1 MSVAATTTLRDSLRA
16 TIFSAKR
23 SSQMVPIGIF
33 VEGVEQQVVEVI
45 QPKVGDM
52 LDNMGT
58 DNMRQRIARMMIDS
72 CFVPGTSEKVF
83 EEADYDGLMEL
94 PAGGDYAALIAAIT
108 ANIDPKKQEAAAKK

>member
-1 MSVAATTTLRDSLRA
+1 MSATLRDSLRT

-23 SSQMVPIGIF
+23 SSQLVPVGSVDADGNQLMI
-33 VEGVEQQVVEVI
+33 EVV

-72 CFVPGTSEKVF
+72 CFVPGSSEKVF
-83 EEADYDGLMEL
+83 EEADYDSLMEL
-94 PAGGDYAALIAAIT
+94 PAGGDYASLISAIT